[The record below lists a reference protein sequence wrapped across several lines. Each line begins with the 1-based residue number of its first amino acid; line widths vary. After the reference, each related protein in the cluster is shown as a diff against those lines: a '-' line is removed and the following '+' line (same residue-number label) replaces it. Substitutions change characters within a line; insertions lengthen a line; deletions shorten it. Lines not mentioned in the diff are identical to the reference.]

1 MCRCEMNWTLINY
14 NAIFFL
20 NKKDDNKIFF
30 ILHAI
35 KNSFKCG
42 NKMMV
47 LLFFKLDYKND
58 TYTKV
63 TYLYVIIAYQ

>member
-20 NKKDDNKIFF
+20 NKKVDKIFF

-42 NKMMV
+42 NKNDGST
-47 LLFFKLDYKND
+47 FFQ
-58 TYTKV
+58 
-63 TYLYVIIAYQ
+63 A